1 MYLYRSAETQWV
13 GYEDADS
20 IVHKM
25 NFIKEKKYL
34 GAMVW
39 AVDMDDFRG
48 LCGPKN
54 LLMTTIYDGLKGYTV
69 GPKDYKTTPRV
80 RR

>member
-1 MYLYRSAETQWV
+1 LIEGKSPQWV

-25 NFIKEKKYL
+25 NFLKEKKYL

-48 LCGPKN
+48 LCGPTN
-54 LLMTTIYDGLKGYTV
+54 PLMTAIYNGLKGYTV
-69 GPKDYKTTPRV
+69 TPKDYKTTPRV
-80 RR
+80 KY

>member
-1 MYLYRSAETQWV
+1 MVEEGKSPQWV

-25 NFIKEKKYL
+25 NFIKEGKYL

-48 LCGPKN
+48 LCGPAN
-54 LLMTTIYDGLKGYTV
+54 PLMTAIYDGLKGYTV
-69 GPKDYKTTPRV
+69 TPKDYKTTPRV